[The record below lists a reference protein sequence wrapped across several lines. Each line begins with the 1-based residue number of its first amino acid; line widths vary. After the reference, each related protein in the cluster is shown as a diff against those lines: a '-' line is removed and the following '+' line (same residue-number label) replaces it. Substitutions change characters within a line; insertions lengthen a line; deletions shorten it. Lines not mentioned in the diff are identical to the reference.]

1 MTQNET
7 FKQPKQTKIVVIGG
21 FLGTGKTTAIKE
33 LGRMFSAAGKTVTYF
48 TNEVGEVVLDGDL
61 MNYDI
66 ETKEV
71 TMACVT
77 CNIKE
82 AMTAVIDRLIT
93 QISPDILFI
102 EPKETM
108 SPLVVQDGLS
118 KHFIRYKDGT
128 IVFAPLFTLI
138 DCSRFFSNIKE
149 KKRITFDQISV
160 SEVIVLNKTDL
171 VKPNELKMISE
182 SIKQINPASI
192 ILENTCE
199 NEDGLKK
206 MLELINR

>member
-1 MTQNET
+1 M
-7 FKQPKQTKIVVIGG
+7 GS
-21 FLGTGKTTAIKE
+21 GKTTAVQE
-33 LGRMFSAAGKTVTYF
+33 LGRMLSADGKTVTYF

-82 AMTAVIDRLIT
+82 AMTAVIDQLIEK
-93 QISPDILFI
+93 ICPDILFI

-118 KHFIRYKDGT
+118 KYFIRYEDGT

-160 SEVIVLNKTDL
+160 SEIIVLNKTDL

-182 SIKQINPASI
+182 SIKQINPAAEI
-192 ILENTCE
+192 IENTCE
-199 NEDGLKK
+199 NEGGLKK
-206 MLELINR
+206 MIELINR